1 LYGFFFGLWPVL
13 AVALI
18 WPYPLKSREERWTA
32 GILAAF
38 LVLTVAPLAGV
49 MPHYSAPVMALL
61 FLRLLHSFSR
71 LPGWTVRGWPAGSVL
86 LAVLLAAWL
95 GQFGVGLSAPGHV
108 PKLAAEREQVI
119 RQVQQVPGDHL
130 IVVRYGPGHL
140 IHDEWVYNRADIDAA
155 RIVWAREMG
164 PSADRGLLEHFSKRH
179 VWLLTVDG
187 DAPRLVAYP
196 GELAA
201 QVVRR

>member
-1 LYGFFFGLWPVL
+1 ML
-13 AVALI
+13 
-18 WPYPLKSREERWTA
+18 R
-32 GILAAF
+32 AA
-38 LVLTVAPLAGV
+38 
-49 MPHYSAPVMALL
+49 
-61 FLRLLHSFSR
+61 
-71 LPGWTVRGWPAGSVL
+71 
-86 LAVLLAAWL
+86 LLAAWL
-95 GQFGVGLSAPGHV
+95 GQCALGLWAPGQV

-119 RQVQQVPGDHL
+119 QQVGQVPGDHL

-164 PSADRGLLEHFSKRH
+164 PAADRSLLDHYAKRH

-196 GELAA
+196 GEFAA
-201 QVVRR
+201 QL